1 MELQKQVEEFTTNKF
16 FFEMDGRPITLVP
29 LTPKQLYDEHLKL
42 KKGKMD
48 LKGEL
53 VYQGNLIC

>member
-1 MELQKQVEEFTTNKF
+1 
-16 FFEMDGRPITLVP
+16 

>member
-1 MELQKQVEEFTTNKF
+1 MTNKF
-16 FFEMDGRPITLVP
+16 SFEMDGRPITLVP
-29 LTPKQLYDEHLKL
+29 LTSKQLYDEHLKL